1 VTHQGGRKRKP
12 DHLKIVS
19 GTAQPSRMNAAA
31 PVAPTSLPEPPVWLT
46 SRGVEIF
53 HALVAI
59 LDEMGIASSAD
70 TAIITL
76 CASRLEEV
84 EITTAL
90 VEDNGRTF
98 QTVNESGSIM
108 FRSRPE
114 VAQRNEAMRHSQ
126 SLLSEL
132 GLTPAARSKVSA
144 MTKPEGNPFKNL
156 G

>member
-1 VTHQGGRKRKP
+1 MRGRKRKP
-12 DHLKIVS
+12 DHLKVIA
-19 GTAQPSRMNAAA
+19 GTDQACRMNPEA
-31 PVAPTSLPEPPVWLT
+31 PVAPTTLPIAPEWLT
-46 SRGVEIF
+46 KRAAELFDG
-53 HALVAI
+53 LVAI

-70 TAIITL
+70 MQVIAL

-98 QTVNESGSIM
+98 ETVNESGSTM
-108 FRSRPE
+108 YRSRPE
-114 VAQRNEAMRHSQ
+114 VAQRNEAMRHAQ

-144 MTKPEGNPFKNL
+144 GKKPEENPFKQL

>member
-1 VTHQGGRKRKP
+1 MAGRKRKP
-12 DHLKIVS
+12 DHLKVVA
-19 GTAQPSRMNAAA
+19 GTDQPCRMNPAT
-31 PVAPTSLPEPPVWLT
+31 PIAPTSLPVPPGWLT
-46 SRGVEIF
+46 VRGAEIF
-53 HALVAI
+53 LNLVNV

-70 TAIITL
+70 TQVITL
-76 CASRLEEV
+76 CASRIEEI

-90 VEDNGRTF
+90 VEDNGRTYE
-98 QTVNESGSIM
+98 TVGDTGSM

-114 VAQRNEAMRHSQ
+114 VAQRNEAMRHAQ

-144 MTKPEGNPFKNL
+144 TTKPEGNPFTKL